1 MHVYIQNFCGMFML
15 GSVGWVSK
23 DSEDDASMCV
33 VFFTGGSGWNME
45 ETMQKAAGWNMP
57 LSPVVAIDWDRFTKL
72 PLQHRSTF
80 YWWVSCRLFCHICH
94 THTCQC
100 ERQTEGRSE
109 LIGALSS

>member
-1 MHVYIQNFCGMFML
+1 ML

-72 PLQHRSTF
+72 PLQHDSTF

-94 THTCQC
+94 TH
-100 ERQTEGRSE
+100 
-109 LIGALSS
+109 

>member
-1 MHVYIQNFCGMFML
+1 
-15 GSVGWVSK
+15 
-23 DSEDDASMCV
+23 
-33 VFFTGGSGWNME
+33 ME

-94 THTCQC
+94 THTHVNVKDKPKVD
-100 ERQTEGRSE
+100 
-109 LIGALSS
+109 LS